1 MNPYNEFPD
10 RVNVCIE
17 IVDELGGEKDYLYK
31 DPHYT
36 IEDQVWEIA
45 KERESMPNFNNIYY
59 GIVFSELESLVDDKY
74 PELEIEFFHNVNDI
88 ASDMSFKVKGDS
100 NYTDI
105 TDKDEFFDKLAEI
118 KFDKLKYGLNNTTAE
133 RALDTLIEAVNDKES
148 IALNYNGSDL
158 IQVVKHREAFQ
169 IANEIYDHI
178 NITYKDEMLELLVKP
193 EKDEY
198 GEFDYKVVRI
208 DEVPIREAEAI
219 IDTDIPYAKI
229 GVDDINLSVK
239 DEVLQKATEFMDK
252 INQEHSLLLNDTSAM
267 ENLRK
272 DNKSV
277 IYDSFTALDDENAEF
292 IKTIIELDKKFK
304 YIANNKTENG
314 EKLEIWLK
322 PKSENEYSVK
332 IIKDLKE
339 IHDEVYENVTT
350 YGGDEVNLDF
360 VIHNDKIMI
369 LNVDFPNDPFKSS
382 NTFDDKGIANLGEQN
397 EITKKFKWLVDYLQE
412 KYEIKNSVKKDL
424 EILTGWRKQYE
435 EKLEE
440 KFLVESNDLIEKMK
454 IQGNNVE
461 ALFVEAIEVLGN
473 KTLEISL
480 KQSAE
485 NNYAKNVLR
494 VSFAYFKSDD
504 YDGDHCY
511 YEFNLFEKY
520 KDDKMQYE
528 PFRTNGYY
536 TFNGIN
542 NDGTIY
548 SPGHYGGD
556 KDKFLKE
563 FERLDKKYHI
573 QEYIVDLIQKN
584 KNDSNKDNNKN
595 TRKQR

>member
-45 KERESMPNFNNIYY
+45 KECESMPNFNNIYY
-59 GIVFSELESLVDDKY
+59 GIVFSELESLVNDKY
-74 PELEIEFFHNVNDI
+74 PELEIEFFHNVNDC
-88 ASDMSFKVKGDS
+88 ASDMAFRAKGDE
-100 NYTDI
+100 YTEI
-105 TDKDEFFDKLAEI
+105 VGKDEFFDKLAEL
-118 KFDKLKYGLNNTTAE
+118 KFDNLKYGLNNATAE

-239 DEVLQKATEFMDK
+239 DEVLQRATEFMDK

-277 IYDSFTALDDENAEF
+277 IYDSFIALDDENAEF

-350 YGGDEVNLDF
+350 YGGDEVNFDF

-369 LNVDFPNDPFKSS
+369 LNVDFPNEPFRSS

-397 EITKKFKWLVDYLQE
+397 EITKEFKWLVDDLQE

-440 KFLVESNDLIEKMK
+440 SR
-454 IQGNNVE
+454 
-461 ALFVEAIEVLGN
+461 
-473 KTLEISL
+473 
-480 KQSAE
+480 
-485 NNYAKNVLR
+485 NY
-494 VSFAYFKSDD
+494 
-504 YDGDHCY
+504 
-511 YEFNLFEKY
+511 Y
-520 KDDKMQYE
+520 KDD
-528 PFRTNGYY
+528 
-536 TFNGIN
+536 
-542 NDGTIY
+542 
-548 SPGHYGGD
+548 S
-556 KDKFLKE
+556 
-563 FERLDKKYHI
+563 
-573 QEYIVDLIQKN
+573 KN
-584 KNDSNKDNNKN
+584 N